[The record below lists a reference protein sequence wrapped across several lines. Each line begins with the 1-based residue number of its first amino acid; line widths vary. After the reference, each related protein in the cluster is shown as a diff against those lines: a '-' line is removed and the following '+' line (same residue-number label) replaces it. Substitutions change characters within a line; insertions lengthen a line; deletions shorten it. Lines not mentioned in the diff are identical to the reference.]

1 MESLFQNTHSYSARH
16 SFRTIYF
23 WQRNPM
29 KMEYGFHIAIFNRP
43 KRLRRSI
50 MQQNMNLKISSE
62 QID

>member
-1 MESLFQNTHSYSARH
+1 
-16 SFRTIYF
+16 
-23 WQRNPM
+23 M

-43 KRLRRSI
+43 KRLRRSV